1 MANPCSTPTSDMLN
15 PLALG
20 IDFGT
25 ASARAVLADVRGG
38 GVVAVA
44 EHPYPDGVISETL
57 PDGEEPLP
65 PNRAL
70 QNPADWLEATRQ
82 TVRSVLAE
90 SNTAPERVKGIGI
103 DFTACTVLP
112 TMSDGTPL
120 CECSSQA
127 SEPHAW
133 PKLWKHHAAQP
144 QADCINEQA
153 AAHGVSWLARYGGT
167 ISSEWLLPKALQMLE
182 EAPEI
187 YEGADQIVKEGDWVV
202 WQLTGARARSACM
215 AGYKANWHKQSG
227 YPDPNFLAS
236 VTPSPQRNI

>member
-1 MANPCSTPTSDMLN
+1 MC
-15 PLALG
+15 G
-20 IDFGT
+20 
-25 ASARAVLADVRGG
+25 GG

-65 PNRAL
+65 PNWAL

-112 TMSDGTPL
+112 TMADGTPL

-187 YEGADQIVKEGDWVV
+187 YEGADQIVEGGLGRLATNRRPGTECLYGGIQG
-202 WQLTGARARSACM
+202 QLAQAERISRSES
-215 AGYKANWHKQSG
+215 SG
-227 YPDPNFLAS
+227 VCY
-236 VTPSPQRNI
+236 TQPSEEYMKIRLKGQW